1 MAEGHGVAIVEQQ
14 LSWGSTGP
22 PRTQPDWRRA
32 PPQTTEVGVVI
43 AIGPI
48 GHDLADLRAPNAGRT
63 IPPATVETT
72 LFLIARGFPDREH
85 YVPPADSGRVYR
97 QELVLLNH
105 DDVVTLLP
113 ARGCLR
119 IPPGNFGPGPVSQP

>member
-1 MAEGHGVAIVEQQ
+1 MAEGQDVAIVEQR

-48 GHDLADLRAPNAGRT
+48 EQDIADLRAPNPGRT
-63 IPPATVETT
+63 IPRRPSKRT
-72 LFLIARGFPDREH
+72 LFSSPAVFSDREH
-85 YVPPADSGRVYR
+85 YVPPADSGRAYR
-97 QELVLLNH
+97 EELV
-105 DDVVTLLP
+105 
-113 ARGCLR
+113 
-119 IPPGNFGPGPVSQP
+119 